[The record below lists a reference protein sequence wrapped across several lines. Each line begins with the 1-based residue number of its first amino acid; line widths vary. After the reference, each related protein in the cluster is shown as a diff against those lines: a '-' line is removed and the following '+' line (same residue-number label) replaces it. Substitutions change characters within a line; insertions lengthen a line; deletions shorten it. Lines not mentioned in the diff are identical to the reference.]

1 LIDKLLMDQ
10 LRKFDDEPLP
20 MEVFTLKIADLEYRS
35 AVLENRSNPD
45 STNIHTRLNML
56 NKELKYLNKLDS
68 TANKLYASD
77 LESKSA
83 NYLYFVKNTD
93 NNSSVLKSFISGL
106 KEYAEREKKL
116 KAETLARYNKALQW
130 LVVGSDSIPLV
141 QARADSKFKPLVIID
156 EKYTAGLHYTDSLNP
171 SGYLYTINPS
181 RIPDVKVLFPV
192 EKQSFKQARI
202 LSSKAVSFS
211 DAAGQIY
218 FVLIFSDRS
227 DKDNKFAATLAKIY
241 RSDGLAWSMNYQLD
255 FMPKEISFKAESG
268 ELIVRGGDNQQN
280 TMDKNGKLMK

>member
-1 LIDKLLMDQ
+1 
-10 LRKFDDEPLP
+10 

-35 AVLENRSNPD
+35 TVLENKTNPD
-45 STNIHTRLNML
+45 STNIHSRLNML
-56 NKELKYLNKLDS
+56 NKELKHLNKLDS
-68 TANKLYASD
+68 TATKLYSSD
-77 LESKSA
+77 LESKAA
-83 NYLYFVKNTD
+83 NYAYFVKNTY
-93 NNSSVLKSFISGL
+93 NNTSVLKSFISGL
-106 KEYAEREKKL
+106 KEYAEREKRL
-116 KAETLARYNKALQW
+116 KTERLVRYNKSLEW

-141 QARADSKFKPLVIID
+141 KTRDDLKFKPLVIID
-156 EKYTAGLHYTDSLNP
+156 EKYTAGLHYADSLNP

-181 RIPDVKVLFPV
+181 RIPDVKVSFPV

-227 DKDNKFAATLAKIY
+227 DKDNKYAATLAKIY

-255 FMPKEISFKAESG
+255 FLPKDISFKAESG
-268 ELIVRGGDNQQN
+268 ELIVSGGDNQQN
-280 TMDKNGKLMK
+280 TMDKNGKLK